1 MQDIAPGDIITV
13 PSKYSINPKTRS
25 FAHQVVGTQAL
36 IDHPYFALFD
46 ECGAGKSKQVI
57 DAACYLAERGDI
69 DTVVVVCPA
78 SVRSVWCD
86 AEIGEIKKHSWYPSR
101 VGEWHIKKSEMWRTD
116 QTKSDWHCLNWAIT
130 NYEFLRNGKHL
141 EDMIAILQDYSVFLV
156 LDESS
161 YIKSRTAAQTKAV
174 LKLRQHCS
182 RVVCLNGT
190 PIVNNPLDLFS
201 QMKVLSSDIL
211 GENFWQF
218 RAHYCEMVPM
228 KFGKGPRFSK
238 IVSYKNLDELQKK
251 IAPYCLRRLKADCL
265 DLPSKLYTQRE
276 VALTPESWKRYQ
288 ELKKKAVIALG
299 NDQVRLEPNAAV
311 RIMRL
316 AQLTSGHLGT
326 TNDLA
331 YRPINAI
338 GNSLDGETNY
348 FEREDQNL
356 SSEKLDW
363 CVQYLTQ
370 ECTASHV
377 IVWTRWRRER
387 ERLVKELK
395 YSIAVGCRI
404 GNVSEIYGGQSKT
417 EREEAIKYFSGR
429 ATPMKE
435 LSPGVFVSGK
445 ALPPMPSD
453 KACILVAQ
461 PHAGGFGL
469 NLQVASEEWFL
480 SNDWSYGVRL
490 QAEDRAHRPGQ
501 TKSVLIGDVLA
512 TGPVG
517 QRTIDH
523 IILKALRDKADLA
536 AMTTAAWRKELE
548 HD

>member
-13 PSKYSINPKTRS
+13 PHKFSLNPKTRS

-36 IDHPYFALFD
+36 IDHKAFALFD

-57 DAACYLAERGDI
+57 DAACFLAERGEI

-86 AEIGEIKKHSWYPSR
+86 AEIGEIKKHSWLSSHVFEFHKKLKCIWSEEGNCIGTGDSW
-101 VGEWHIKKSEMWRTD
+101 VGCL
-116 QTKSDWHCLNWAIT
+116 DWIIT
-130 NYEFLRNGKHL
+130 NYEWLRGDSHL
-141 EDMIAILQDYSVFLV
+141 LELIQRVRGTSKALLV

-161 YIKSRTAAQTKAV
+161 YIKSRIAKQTKAIM
-174 LKLRQHCS
+174 KLREHCA
-182 RVVCLNGT
+182 RCVILNGT
-190 PIVNNPLDLFS
+190 PVTQSPLDLWS
-201 QMKVLSSDIL
+201 QMNVVDKNIL
-211 GENFWQF
+211 GQYFKGFWQF
-218 RAHYCEMVPM
+218 RFEYCETVPQR
-228 KFGKGPRFSK
+228 FGNVRFNK
-238 IVSYKNLDELQKK
+238 IVRYRRLDDLQKK

-265 DLPSKLYTQRE
+265 DLPPKLYTQRE
-276 VALTPESWKRYQ
+276 VTLTPESWKRYQ
-288 ELKKKAVIALG
+288 QLKKEAVIALDSG
-299 NDQVRLEPNAAV
+299 AIRLEPNAAV

-331 YRPINAI
+331 YRAINSI

-348 FEREDQNL
+348 FEREDVDY

-363 CVQYLTQ
+363 CVRYLTE

-377 IVWTRWRRER
+377 IVWCRWRRER
-387 ERLVKELK
+387 ERLAERLRATAPPKEQQAYQYIFEL
-395 YSIAVGCRI
+395 
-404 GNVSEIYGGQSKT
+404 YGGQSHK
-417 EREEAIKYFSGR
+417 EREHAIGCFTTAASGR
-429 ATPMKE
+429 
-435 LSPGVFVSGK
+435 G
-445 ALPPMPSD
+445 
-453 KACILVAQ
+453 ILLAQ

-469 NLQVASEEWFL
+469 NLQIASEEWFL

-501 TKSVLIGDVLA
+501 RNNVLIGDVLA
-512 TGPVG
+512 TGPAG

-523 IILKALRDKADLA
+523 TILAALRDKQNLA
-536 AMTTAAWRKELE
+536 EMTTAAWRKELSAE
-548 HD
+548 